1 MKFHIGKRII
11 KTAVTLFLILLI
23 YIFLLWVDGLFG
35 IDSSSFKAPSNST
48 RNLLTGA
55 YVLVYDWK

>member
-23 YIFLLWVDGLFG
+23 YIFLLWIDGLFG
-35 IDSSSFKAPSNST
+35 IDS
-48 RNLLTGA
+48 
-55 YVLVYDWK
+55 